1 MNETSRR
8 WIYKYANK
16 NYSRVANWIEYE
28 DLIQEGYVAYY
39 EVRKR
44 YPAATQPAHIQSLLQ
59 LVFRSRIEDII
70 RKAMRKGRPPTT
82 DTLDA
87 FKDVE
92 PPSLVEADTSGL
104 QLLLIQAPKI
114 IKDVLGVLTDPVMRD
129 ALDKPF
135 GRINNGRKETLND
148 RLCALLGVDSKKNDV
163 VKQTR
168 MYFSHQ

>member
-1 MNETSRR
+1 MDEASRR
-8 WIYKYANK
+8 WIFKYTNK
-16 NYSRVANWIEYE
+16 NYRRVANWIEYE

-39 EVRKR
+39 EVRR
-44 YPAATQPAHIQSLLQ
+44 WYPSATQPAHIQSLLQ

-70 RKAMRKGRPPTT
+70 RKALRKGRPPTT
-82 DTLDA
+82 DTLDVVRDA
-87 FKDVE
+87 E
-92 PPSLVEADTSGL
+92 PASLVEADTSGL

-114 IKDVLGVLTDPVMRD
+114 IKDALEVLTNPATQD

-135 GRINNGRKETLND
+135 GRTNNGRKETLND
-148 RLCALLGVDSKKNDV
+148 RLCALLGVDSKNNDV